1 MSNMSTSTKAYSQD
15 AQDTDVERA
24 DVDIES
30 SAKAPPSPALV
41 EKQVEQQ
48 PEGPK
53 SGPPA
58 GPPPGMRPEDFP
70 DGGTTAW
77 LVVFGGFCALFVTF
91 GLVNVIG
98 VFQQYYLH
106 GPLRAYSSSTVS
118 WITSVQV
125 FVMIFSGSIVSLPPV
140 EKSLPRF
147 PPTLRLF
154 LLTNGSMYSSAACS
168 TITAPGGCSS
178 AVPSSTALAS

>member
-30 SAKAPPSPALV
+30 SIKAPPSPALA
-41 EKQVEQQ
+41 EKQVEQEQQ
-48 PEGPK
+48 PEEPK
-53 SGPPA
+53 SAPPA

-70 DGGTTAW
+70 DGGLTAW

-98 VFQQYYLH
+98 VFQQYYLR
-106 GPLRAYSSSTVS
+106 GPLRSYSSSTVS

-125 FVMIFSGSIVSLPPV
+125 FTMIFSGSIVSSPLP
-140 EKSLPRF
+140 KYL
-147 PPTLRLF
+147 LRRPIRIF
-154 LLTNGSMYSSAACS
+154 LLTSGVYNSLAAYS
-168 TITAPGGCSS
+168 TTTAPGGCSS
-178 AVPSSTALAS
+178 AAPSSTPLAL